1 VSPTRLEAPPRPPK
15 AGGRP
20 SVDPRIRQRRAAV
33 ARHRGRRR
41 LWILVGAVALV
52 GLVVGGWYLAHSRW
66 LSARVVTV
74 VGSTHTPTAE
84 IEQVAGLSDHP
95 SLVDVDPGAVA
106 ARLEQLPW
114 VERATVHREWPDGVK
129 VTVVEATPAA
139 AVALPHAQQI
149 AKGST
154 SAGSTSTGSTAA
166 GSTAAG
172 SRSTAGTTS
181 SGWALVDR
189 SGKVLTDQATP
200 PANLVRLE
208 VPARPGAPGS
218 WLGSAADPGLD
229 VVSSLPR
236 AFSGQVTAV
245 VVGHGGQVT
254 LDLTTPVTVDLGTT
268 TQLPQKY
275 EAVAAVLAGAKL
287 TAGDVINVSVP
298 DSVTVGPA

>member
-1 VSPTRLEAPPRPPK
+1 
-15 AGGRP
+15 
-20 SVDPRIRQRRAAV
+20 
-33 ARHRGRRR
+33 
-41 LWILVGAVALV
+41 VGAVALV

-84 IEQVAGLSDHP
+84 IEQVAGLADHP
-95 SLVDVDPGAVA
+95 PLVDVDPGAAA

-139 AVALPHAQQI
+139 AVALPHAAQN
-149 AKGST
+149 AKGA
-154 SAGSTSTGSTAA
+154 SAA
-166 GSTAAG
+166 
-172 SRSTAGTTS
+172 RSTATAGATS

-236 AFSGQVTAV
+236 AFSAQVTAV